1 MSDLAPP
8 SGLQFHVGSIPVL
21 VRPMFLLIPLL
32 WASQLQLSQ
41 TAIWAGIV
49 CVSVLLHELGHAWVM
64 RAFGFAPSIELH
76 AMGGLTHWPS
86 GARPAAP
93 MSLAVSL
100 AGPGIQVLLG
110 VVVYLVSGQ
119 LELSPLTRWA
129 VSQVLFVNFGWAM
142 VNLLPILPW
151 DGGQSLDAFIGTV
164 SKTQLRGKI
173 VGAVSIAG
181 GALIVAGAIFKRQ
194 VLLGYFGAVGV
205 MNGWQRFNA
214 PVTLEQVVDA
224 SADDE
229 VEAIFKRVIEAGDF
243 AVAQLISTRV
253 FTKGRYPLAEKLLR
267 HELEKT
273 NASRAAFNLACTL
286 CRLSRLD
293 EAMTMLERAV
303 SLGWS
308 DLDALQADP
317 GLAPLRD
324 RRAFR
329 ALRPRS

>member
-32 WASQLQLSQ
+32 GASQLQLSQ

-86 GARPAAP
+86 GAGPTAP

-100 AGPGIQVLLG
+100 AGPGIQVLMG
-110 VVVYLVSGQ
+110 GAVYLVSGQ
-119 LELSPLTRWA
+119 FELSPLLRWA

-181 GALIVAGAIFKRQ
+181 GALIVAGAIFMRQ

-205 MNGWQRFNA
+205 INGWQRFNA
-214 PVTLEQVVDA
+214 PVTLEQVVDLPG
-224 SADDE
+224 DDE
-229 VEAIFKRVIEAGDF
+229 LEAIFKGAVGAGDL
-243 AVAQLISTRV
+243 AVAHEISTRV
-253 FTKGRYPLAEKLLR
+253 LTKGRYALAEKLLR
-267 HELEKT
+267 YELEKT
-273 NASRAAFNLACTL
+273 SASRAAVNLACTL
-286 CRLSRLD
+286 CKLNRPD
-293 EAMTMLERAV
+293 EAMAMVERAI

-308 DLDALQADP
+308 DLNALETDVD
-317 GLAPLRD
+317 LAPLRERHD
-324 RRAFR
+324 FK
-329 ALRPRS
+329 ALRTR